1 MSFRDFTFPEVC
13 DRFGL
18 TLRQAKLFEGVKP
31 ASVSP
36 DTRDKLEKGLRLS
49 QGLHNEKARS
59 EFVVAPLL
67 LDVWSQSGERFGLF
81 SGTEMNVDPQQG
93 LNGVCDFLFARDPL
107 VFVLRAPL
115 LAVVEAK
122 NDNVWNGFG
131 QCVATM
137 YAAHLLNEK
146 GGSVGPVYGASTTG
160 RDWKFFHLAGG
171 TLTIDTVEYALMT
184 QVEQVAGI
192 LLNMV

>member
-1 MSFRDFTFPEVC
+1 VSFREFAFPEVC
-13 DRFGL
+13 DQFGL
-18 TLRQAKLFEGVKP
+18 TLRQTRLFEGVRP
-31 ASVSP
+31 VPVSAVL
-36 DTRDKLEKGLRLS
+36 REQLENGLLIS

-67 LDVWSQSGERFGLF
+67 MDVWKQGGKRFGLF
-81 SGTEMNVDPQQG
+81 SGTELNVDQDRG

-107 VFVLRAPL
+107 VFILRAPV

-137 YAAHLLNEK
+137 YAVQIFNQKA
-146 GGSVGPVYGASTTG
+146 GTAGPVYGASTTG
-160 RDWKFFHLAGG
+160 RDWKFFQLAG
-171 TLTIDTVEYALMT
+171 TTVTIDTVEYALMT
-184 QVEQVAGI
+184 EVEQVAGI
-192 LLNMV
+192 LLSMV

>member
-1 MSFRDFTFPEVC
+1 MSFRDFTFPDVC

-18 TLRQAKLFEGVKP
+18 KLRQARLFDAVEPVQVPPYLK
-31 ASVSP
+31 
-36 DTRDKLEKGLRLS
+36 RKIEQGLRLS
-49 QGLHNEKARS
+49 QGLYNEKARS

-67 LDVWSQSGERFGLF
+67 MEVWSQADERFGLF
-81 SGTEMNVDPQQG
+81 SGTEMNVDQPRG

-107 VFVLRAPL
+107 VFVLKAPV

-137 YAAHLLNEK
+137 YAAHLMNEK
-146 GGSVGPVYGASTTG
+146 DGSIDKVYGASTTG
-160 RDWKFFHLAGG
+160 LNWKFFELAGAN
-171 TLTIDTVEYALMT
+171 LTIDADDYALPKET
-184 QVEQVAGI
+184 EKVSAI
-192 LLNMV
+192 LLSLV